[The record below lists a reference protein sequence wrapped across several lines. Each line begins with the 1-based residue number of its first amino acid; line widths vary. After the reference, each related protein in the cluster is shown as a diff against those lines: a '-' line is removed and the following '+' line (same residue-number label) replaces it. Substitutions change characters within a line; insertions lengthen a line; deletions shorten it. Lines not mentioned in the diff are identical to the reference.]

1 MRWSFYAIFMRKLV
15 SNQPC
20 WVTGGTDRKVK
31 KKIFFFRGRHNFLYR
46 SELVLGIGSL
56 LSLSVYTYIS
66 IYMCKCIYAYIRIYK
81 IYVYIYIFFAALEF
95 QLRVSWF
102 LGRCSASPFCVGYFP
117 DVSWTI
123 CLRLQGWLRTPVLL
137 ISVSWVARIT
147 GLSHR
152 CPA

>member
-56 LSLSVYTYIS
+56 LSLSVYTYIR

-102 LGRCSASPFCVGYFP
+102 LGRCSTTCATLPALFVLGIFQMSLELFAWGSRAGFEPQSFSSLSPE
-117 DVSWTI
+117 
-123 CLRLQGWLRTPVLL
+123 
-137 ISVSWVARIT
+137 
-147 GLSHR
+147 
-152 CPA
+152 